1 MKKEAYNLRR
11 GIDDAQR
18 LREIVSVL
26 FEAGFE
32 RQLQDINLCRLVP
45 LPRRLVCGLRAAQAG
60 PAVSVEVRFR
70 KACEQLGP
78 TFVKFGQMLALRP
91 DVVGEDAAAE
101 FAKLQER
108 AAPVPYADV
117 LAALEEQLG
126 GGVKTFFRSVS
137 PRPIAS
143 ASMAQVHR
151 AVTHDGKHI
160 VLKVQRPGIRAEVTR
175 DLHLLALLAR
185 LLERALPAARN
196 YQPVDIVRTFSEWT
210 LRELDFTVE
219 AGHVERFR
227 ADFAEEPRMHVPAV
241 HWDYTRPGLLALD
254 EVSGIRLGQ
263 LKRLRSTKVNRKET
277 AAFVME
283 AFLHQFFVTG
293 FFHGDPHPGNLLV
306 APGGGI
312 VLYDFGIMGYLPS
325 ALRYELVSAFQAYLR
340 RDMEA
345 FVKHV
350 LDMSTLAPE
359 ADVVGFS
366 AEVRKHVDAVVYR
379 PSSHKGLPHAYYK
392 IIVSGGR
399 HGVRFP
405 TDLVLFAKALLTIE
419 TVLQKLDPK
428 INLDASMAPLF
439 DQLTMARLD
448 PRSWLPETREEALE
462 FVRKLPLIPERTS
475 ALLKRMEEGNFSVR
489 LDLDELKVLMEEF
502 DRENDLRIL
511 AIVAAAILVASALV
525 LASPGVLPWGSVFGK
540 MGLLAAAVMLLG
552 VFLQARHKP
561 A

>member
-1 MKKEAYNLRR
+1 MKKEGYNLSR

-18 LREIVSVL
+18 LREIVSVF

-32 RQLQDINLCRLVP
+32 RQLLDLNLCRLVP
-45 LPRRLVCGLRAAQAG
+45 LPRRLVCGLRAAPLG
-60 PAVSVEVRFR
+60 RPASVAARFR
-70 KACEQLGP
+70 LACEKLGP
-78 TFVKFGQMLALRP
+78 TFVKLGQMLAIRP
-91 DVVGEDAAAE
+91 DVVGEEAAAE

-108 AAPVPYADV
+108 AAPVPQSDILKAID
-117 LAALEEQLG
+117 EQLG
-126 GGVKTFFRSVS
+126 GDWHRSFRSVT
-137 PRPIAS
+137 PKPVAS
-143 ASMAQVHR
+143 ASVAQVHR

-185 LLERALPAARN
+185 LLERYVPAARN
-196 YQPVDIVRTFSEWT
+196 YQPMEIVRSFSAWT

-219 AGHVERFR
+219 AGHIERFR
-227 ADFAEEPRMHVPAV
+227 ADFDEEPRMHVPAV
-241 HWDYTRPGLLALD
+241 HWEYTRPGLLALD
-254 EVSGIRLGQ
+254 EMSGVRLGDA
-263 LKRLRSTKVNRKET
+263 KRLRGKKVSRKAT
-277 AAFVME
+277 AVFVME
-283 AFLHQFFVTG
+283 AFLRQFFVTG

-312 VLYDFGIMGYLPS
+312 VLYDFGIMGYLP
-325 ALRYELVSAFQAYLR
+325 ATLRYELVSAFQAYLR

-350 LDMSTLAPE
+350 LDMSTLAPD
-359 ADVVGFS
+359 ADVAGFS

-379 PSSHKGLPHAYYK
+379 PSAHKGLPQAYYK
-392 IIVSGGR
+392 IIVSGGS

-405 TDLVLFAKALLTIE
+405 TDLVLFAKALLTVE

-428 INLDASMAPLF
+428 LNLDASMAPLF
-439 DQLTMARLD
+439 DQLTMSRLD
-448 PRSWLPETREEALE
+448 PRSWLPEAREESLE
-462 FVRKLPLIPERTS
+462 LIRKLPLLPERTS

-489 LDLDELKVLMEEF
+489 LDLDELKNVMEEF
-502 DRENDLRIL
+502 DRENDLRVL
-511 AIVAAAILVASALV
+511 AVVAAGVLVASALL
-525 LASPGVLPWGSVFGK
+525 LASPAALPWGSAFGK
-540 MGLLAAAVMLLG
+540 MGLAAAAVMLLG